1 MAARSVQCAKLG
13 RELPGIDPATNEG
26 EAAVVFLGSLGSE
39 ALTRRVLEQV
49 SMEAWRLW
57 TNHLVMVI
65 NEYRLDPDSEEA
77 NEIIRHH
84 LEEFFFGAHAAPPPG
99 YVPPKSAHGS

>member
-1 MAARSVQCAKLG
+1 MAASVQCAKLG
-13 RELPGIDPATNEG
+13 KELPGIDPTTNEG
-26 EAAVVFLGSLGSE
+26 EAAVVFLKSLGSE
-39 ALTRRVLEQV
+39 ELTGRVLAQV

-57 TNHLVMVI
+57 TNYLVMVI

-99 YVPPKSAHGS
+99 YVPPPAA